1 MKKATRSGL
10 WNALMQGFTPEERAD
25 LERTVDEEL
34 RKQLD
39 ELSSSEADHP
49 AEGERPRRPGR
60 PPKRRKR

>member
-1 MKKATRSGL
+1 MKKATRGGL
-10 WNALMQGFTPEERAD
+10 WNALMQGFTQEEQAD

-34 RKQLD
+34 RKQRD

-49 AEGERPRRPGR
+49 AEGARPRRPGR